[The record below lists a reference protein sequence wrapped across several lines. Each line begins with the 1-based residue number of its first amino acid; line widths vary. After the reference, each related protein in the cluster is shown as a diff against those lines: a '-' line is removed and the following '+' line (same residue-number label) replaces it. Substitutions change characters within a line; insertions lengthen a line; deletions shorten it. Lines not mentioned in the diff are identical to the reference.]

1 MGAGKTTVGKRL
13 ARALRRPFLDCD
25 VELVRRTGASIPLIF
40 ELESESGFRA
50 REKRLI
56 EELTLEPAIV
66 LATGGGAV
74 IDADNRRVLSERGLV
89 VYLHAPIP
97 LLVART
103 RHDHNRPLL
112 QTEDRAARL
121 SELMAQRVDFYREI
135 AHVNIDTSSK
145 TLADVVQTIRRLAT

>member
-56 EELTLEPAIV
+56 DELTLEPGIV

-74 IDADNRRVLSERGLV
+74 IDADNRRVLAERGLV

-103 RHDHNRPLL
+103 RHDHTRPLL

-121 SELMAQRVDFYREI
+121 SELMEQREGFYQEI
-135 AHVNIDTSSK
+135 ADVIIDTSTK
-145 TLADVVQTIRRLAT
+145 TLGDVVQTIRRQVR